1 VQPIVWVRS
10 PSTKKADTV
19 QTTKFDV
26 IVVGSGASGGWA
38 AKRLSEAGIKVALL
52 EAGKPQGDKD
62 FTEHVPAYDLKYR
75 DKASDLMR
83 RTRPKQRDCYACR
96 EWNYKWFAN
105 DLDEPYTNPDDKPFS
120 WQGRTRV
127 VGGRTNVWGRQSYRL
142 SEQDLKGKSFDGY
155 GDDWPLSYKDL
166 VPYYELVEDYVGISG
181 QAENVPE
188 LPDSRFLPAMPLS
201 CAETQL
207 RTRVKEK
214 LGWTVTVGRVAN
226 LTKPIN
232 GRAACHYCG
241 PCEQGCATH
250 SYFNSAFTTVADALK
265 SGNTTLL
272 TNAMVY
278 KVLTDPSTHKATGV
292 MYIDRVTR
300 EVKEVKARAVLLC
313 AQALESARILLNSA
327 DGGLA
332 NSSGVL
338 GHYLMDHLWV
348 AGGAGGEFPDVPAP
362 SPSFGGPRRPNGI
375 YGIRMKNTLNGPR
388 HKDYIRGFGFQ
399 GGGSTSFNM
408 NAKGYG
414 HAFKKGVL
422 DPVTSVNL
430 VGFGEALA
438 RFDNFVAIDPNVVDI
453 FGIPVLRI
461 NMSWGEND
469 KKMIPDMAVTA
480 AQMMEAAGA
489 KNIRQFTFAN
499 RVPGFGIHEM
509 GTARMGSD
517 SKTSVLNQYLQTHD
531 ISNLYVMDASSFVSG
546 GCQNPTLTIMA
557 LAVRGCDYLMEEM
570 KKGNV

>member
-1 VQPIVWVRS
+1 M
-10 PSTKKADTV
+10 

-105 DLDEPYTNPDDKPFS
+105 DVEEPYTNPDDKPFS

-155 GDDWPLSYKDL
+155 GEDWPLSYKDL
-166 VPYYELVEDYVGISG
+166 VPYYELVEDYVGITG

-188 LPDSRFLPAMPLS
+188 LPDSKFHPAMPMS
-201 CAETQL
+201 CAEMQL

-214 LGWTVTVGRVAN
+214 LGWTVTLGRAAN
-226 LTKPIN
+226 ITKPIN
-232 GRAACHYCG
+232 GRAPCHYCG

-265 SGNTTLL
+265 SGNTTLI
-272 TNAMVY
+272 TDAMVY

-313 AQALESARILLNSA
+313 AQALESTRILLNSA
-327 DGGLA
+327 EGGLA

-338 GHYLMDHLWV
+338 GHYLMDHIWV

-362 SPSFGGPRRPNGI
+362 APSLGGPRRPTGI
-375 YGIRMKNTLNGPR
+375 YGIRMKNTINGPR

-408 NAKGYG
+408 NAPGYG
-414 HAFKKGVL
+414 QAFKKGVL

-438 RFDNFVAIDPNVVDI
+438 RFDNFVAHRPQRRGHLRHPGAADQHVVGREREEDDPRHGRDGRADDGGGRREEHPAVHLRQPHPRLRHPRDGHGADGQRPQDLGAQPVPADARHQQSLRHGRVVVCLGRLPEPDADDH
-453 FGIPVLRI
+453 GAGRARLRLPDGRDEE
-461 NMSWGEND
+461 GE
-469 KKMIPDMAVTA
+469 
-480 AQMMEAAGA
+480 
-489 KNIRQFTFAN
+489 R
-499 RVPGFGIHEM
+499 
-509 GTARMGSD
+509 
-517 SKTSVLNQYLQTHD
+517 
-531 ISNLYVMDASSFVSG
+531 
-546 GCQNPTLTIMA
+546 LT
-557 LAVRGCDYLMEEM
+557 
-570 KKGNV
+570 

>member
-1 VQPIVWVRS
+1 M
-10 PSTKKADTV
+10 

-155 GDDWPLSYKDL
+155 GEDWPLSYKDL
-166 VPYYELVEDYVGISG
+166 VPYYELVEDYVGITG

-188 LPDSRFLPAMPLS
+188 LPDSKFHPAMPMS

-214 LGWTVTVGRVAN
+214 LGWTVTIGRAAN
-226 LTKPIN
+226 ITKPIN
-232 GRAACHYCG
+232 GRAPCHYCG

-265 SGNTTLL
+265 SGNTTLI
-272 TNAMVY
+272 TDAMVY
-278 KVLTDPSTHKATGV
+278 KVLTDPATHKATGV

-313 AQALESARILLNSA
+313 AQALESTRILLNSA
-327 DGGLA
+327 EGGLA

-348 AGGAGGEFPDVPAP
+348 TGGAGGEFPDVPAP
-362 SPSFGGPRRPNGI
+362 APSLGGPRRPTGI
-375 YGIRMKNTLNGPR
+375 YGIRMKNTINGPR

-408 NAKGYG
+408 NAPGYG

-438 RFDNFVAIDPNVVDI
+438 RFDNFVAIDPNIVDI
-453 FGIPVLRI
+453 FGIPALRI

-499 RVPGFGIHEM
+499 RIPGFGIHEM

-517 SKTSVLNQYLQTHD
+517 SKTSVLNQYLQAHD

>member
-1 VQPIVWVRS
+1 M
-10 PSTKKADTV
+10 
-19 QTTKFDV
+19 QTTRFDV

-52 EAGKPQGDKD
+52 EAGKPQGGAD
-62 FTEHVPAYDLKYR
+62 FSEHVPAYHLAYR
-75 DKASDLMR
+75 DRASEFIR
-83 RTRPKQRDCYACR
+83 RTRPRQRDCYACR

-105 DLDEPYTNPDDKPFS
+105 DVEEPYTNPDDKPFS

-155 GDDWPLSYKDL
+155 GEDWPLSYKDL
-166 VPYYELVEDYVGISG
+166 VPYYELVEDYVGITG

-188 LPDSRFLPAMPLS
+188 LPDSKFHPAMPMS

-214 LGWTVTVGRVAN
+214 LGWTVTLGRAAN
-226 LTKPIN
+226 ITKPIN
-232 GRAACHYCG
+232 GRAPCHYCG

-265 SGNTTLL
+265 SGNTTLI
-272 TNAMVY
+272 TDAMVY
-278 KVLTDPSTHKATGV
+278 KVLTDPSTNKATGV

-300 EVKEVKARAVLLC
+300 DVKEVKARAVLLC
-313 AQALESARILLNSA
+313 AQALESTRILLNSA
-327 DGGLA
+327 EGGLA

-348 AGGAGGEFPDVPAP
+348 TGGAGGEFPDVPAP
-362 SPSFGGPRRPNGI
+362 SPSLGGPRRPTGI

-408 NAKGYG
+408 NAPGYG

-438 RFDNFVAIDPNVVDI
+438 RFDNFVAIDPNVVDV

-499 RVPGFGIHEM
+499 RIPGFGIHEM
-509 GTARMGSD
+509 GTARMGSEP
-517 SKTSVLNQYLQTHD
+517 KTSVLNQYLQTHE

>member
-1 VQPIVWVRS
+1 M
-10 PSTKKADTV
+10 

-155 GDDWPLSYKDL
+155 GEDWPLSYKDL
-166 VPYYELVEDYVGISG
+166 VPYYELVEDYVGITG

-188 LPDSRFLPAMPLS
+188 LPDSKFHPAMPLS
-201 CAETQL
+201 CAEMQL
-207 RTRVKEK
+207 RTRVKAK
-214 LGWTVTVGRVAN
+214 LGWTVTVGRAAN
-226 LTKPIN
+226 ITKPIN
-232 GRAACHYCG
+232 GRAPCHYCG

-265 SGNTTLL
+265 SGNTTLI
-272 TNAMVY
+272 TDAMVY

-313 AQALESARILLNSA
+313 AQALESTRILLNSA

-348 AGGAGGEFPDVPAP
+348 TGGAGGEFPDVPAP
-362 SPSFGGPRRPNGI
+362 APSLGGPRRPTGI
-375 YGIRMKNTLNGPR
+375 YGIRMKNTINGPR

-408 NAKGYG
+408 NAPGYG

-453 FGIPVLRI
+453 FGIPALRI

-499 RVPGFGIHEM
+499 RIPGFGIHEM

-557 LAVRGCDYLMEEM
+557 LAVRGCDYLMDEM